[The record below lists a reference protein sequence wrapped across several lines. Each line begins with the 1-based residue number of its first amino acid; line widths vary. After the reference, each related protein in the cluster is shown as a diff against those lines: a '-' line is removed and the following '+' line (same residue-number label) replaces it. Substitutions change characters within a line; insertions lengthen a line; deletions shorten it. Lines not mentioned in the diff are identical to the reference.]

1 MAMFTAQE
9 GARLEALG
17 RLNFI
22 NPFAPERIKLEETI
36 LGSSRPA
43 SDDVW
48 NMHSGSN
55 GTRAAVRAIGELATH
70 WAKELRKRTGR
81 TGFSATPAEDK
92 LYDAVVIYHL
102 FEKYRQPMTERMVQ
116 FPDETEYP
124 VYRDFARDF
133 LELAAYPGRKTSFRY
148 EPERSFAIF
157 FQIHRAFHHIFS
169 FIVGGTLAAGGLRA
183 AIWQSIF
190 SHDID
195 RYFRVLYDKMNGITT
210 LITGE
215 SGTGKEL
222 VARAIALSQYIPFD
236 AKTCRFAYPY
246 TACFLPVQLS
256 AMPQTMIESELFGHR
271 KGAFTGATGDRIGY
285 FEGCVES
292 GSVFLD
298 EIGEIPPE
306 TQVKLLR
313 VLQSR
318 KFQRLGDNRLL
329 EFRGKIIAATNRD
342 LGETCRTK
350 TFRNDLY
357 YRLCADTVSTVPL
370 RELVSGDDRELEH
383 FVAILSE
390 RILGHQEAAR
400 FTPEAVRWIRR
411 HLGASYPWPGNVRE
425 LEQCVRNLVIRGEYT
440 PAATQETG
448 ELETA
453 LDRTD
458 LTWEE
463 LLRLYLRR
471 GYNRL
476 GSCQA
481 VAEFAGLDRRTVK
494 KYLS

>member
-183 AIWQSIF
+183 A
-190 SHDID
+190 
-195 RYFRVLYDKMNGITT
+195 
-210 LITGE
+210 
-215 SGTGKEL
+215 
-222 VARAIALSQYIPFD
+222 
-236 AKTCRFAYPY
+236 
-246 TACFLPVQLS
+246 
-256 AMPQTMIESELFGHR
+256 
-271 KGAFTGATGDRIGY
+271 
-285 FEGCVES
+285 
-292 GSVFLD
+292 
-298 EIGEIPPE
+298 
-306 TQVKLLR
+306 LR
-313 VLQSR
+313 
-318 KFQRLGDNRLL
+318 
-329 EFRGKIIAATNRD
+329 
-342 LGETCRTK
+342 
-350 TFRNDLY
+350 
-357 YRLCADTVSTVPL
+357 
-370 RELVSGDDRELEH
+370 
-383 FVAILSE
+383 
-390 RILGHQEAAR
+390 
-400 FTPEAVRWIRR
+400 
-411 HLGASYPWPGNVRE
+411 
-425 LEQCVRNLVIRGEYT
+425 
-440 PAATQETG
+440 
-448 ELETA
+448 
-453 LDRTD
+453 
-458 LTWEE
+458 
-463 LLRLYLRR
+463 
-471 GYNRL
+471 
-476 GSCQA
+476 
-481 VAEFAGLDRRTVK
+481 
-494 KYLS
+494 